1 MFSFEW
7 RHLWLKSM
15 PRRGETYL
23 PCLYSSS
30 NSVYSVV
37 RNMST
42 WCATCTCE
50 SLLCWGAFDS
60 RKSFSFDN
68 HQPTTQH
75 DRHHHHHQQ
84 QQQPI
89 FLRQRHEQPK
99 PPQQGGTTT
108 KKNNNKSDRNYNR
121 TGENETKHNCVC
133 VSWKA
138 ALRPHPMFP
147 SSCCYIVFVPIL
159 TFWLFRLQ
167 MNRFAN

>member
-1 MFSFEW
+1 LTSFTIF
-7 RHLWLKSM
+7 R
-15 PRRGETYL
+15 
-23 PCLYSSS
+23 
-30 NSVYSVV
+30 
-37 RNMST
+37 
-42 WCATCTCE
+42 
-50 SLLCWGAFDS
+50 
-60 RKSFSFDN
+60 FDN

-75 DRHHHHHQQ
+75 DRHHHHQQ

-108 KKNNNKSDRNYNR
+108 KKTINNNDRNHNR

-133 VSWKA
+133 VFSWKA

-159 TFWLFRLQ
+159 TF
-167 MNRFAN
+167 